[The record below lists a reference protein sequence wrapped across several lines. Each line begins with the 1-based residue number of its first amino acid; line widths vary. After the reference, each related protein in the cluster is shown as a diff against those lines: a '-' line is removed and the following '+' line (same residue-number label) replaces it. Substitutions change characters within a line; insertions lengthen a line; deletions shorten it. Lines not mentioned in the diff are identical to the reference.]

1 MHFSI
6 SSLPYHFD
14 KLSELLN
21 DLTINVKIIGIRER
35 RLRYEKSSLTYIN
48 LPNYEIE
55 HMPTKANKGGA
66 LLYISNELIYK
77 VWNSLRIHED
87 KILEL
92 IFIAV
97 IPKLQSM
104 WLLVAFIM
112 SVICR
117 PFLASY
123 LLKTKTL
130 Y

>member
-6 SSLPYHFD
+6 SSLRYHFD

-21 DLTINVKIIGIRER
+21 DLTINVKIIDIRER

-77 VWNSLRIHED
+77 VWNSLQIHED

-97 IPKLQSM
+97 ISKLQNM

-117 PFLASY
+117 PFLANY

>member
-1 MHFSI
+1 MHLSI

-14 KLSELLN
+14 KLSQLLN
-21 DLTINVKIIGIRER
+21 DLTINVKIIGVRER

-66 LLYISNELIYK
+66 LLYISNEVIYK
-77 VWNSLRIHED
+77 VLNSLQIHED
-87 KILEL
+87 EILES
-92 IFIAV
+92 IFIEV
-97 IPKLQSM
+97 ISKLQNM

-112 SVICR
+112 SVICT
-117 PFLASY
+117 PFLTNY

>member
-1 MHFSI
+1 MHLSI

-14 KLSELLN
+14 KLSQLLN
-21 DLTINVKIIGIRER
+21 DLTINVKIIGVRER

-66 LLYISNELIYK
+66 LLYISNEVIYK
-77 VWNSLRIHED
+77 VLNSLQIHED
-87 KILEL
+87 KILES
-92 IFIAV
+92 IFIEV
-97 IPKLQSM
+97 ISKLENM

>member
-21 DLTINVKIIGIRER
+21 DLTINVKIIDIREK

-77 VWNSLRIHED
+77 VWNSLQIHED

-97 IPKLQSM
+97 ISKLQNM

-117 PFLASY
+117 PFLANY

>member
-97 IPKLQSM
+97 ISKLQSM

-112 SVICR
+112 SFICR

>member
-21 DLTINVKIIGIRER
+21 DLTINVKIIDIRER

-77 VWNSLRIHED
+77 VWNSLQIHED
-87 KILEL
+87 KILEF

-97 IPKLQSM
+97 ISKLQNM

-117 PFLASY
+117 PFLANY

>member
-21 DLTINVKIIGIRER
+21 DLTINVKIIDIRER

-55 HMPTKANKGGA
+55 HMPTKVNKGGA

-77 VWNSLRIHED
+77 V
-87 KILEL
+87 
-92 IFIAV
+92 
-97 IPKLQSM
+97 
-104 WLLVAFIM
+104 
-112 SVICR
+112 
-117 PFLASY
+117 
-123 LLKTKTL
+123 
-130 Y
+130 

>member
-21 DLTINVKIIGIRER
+21 DLTINVKIIDIRER

-48 LPNYEIE
+48 LPTKANKGE

-77 VWNSLRIHED
+77 V
-87 KILEL
+87 
-92 IFIAV
+92 
-97 IPKLQSM
+97 
-104 WLLVAFIM
+104 
-112 SVICR
+112 
-117 PFLASY
+117 
-123 LLKTKTL
+123 
-130 Y
+130 

>member
-21 DLTINVKIIGIRER
+21 DLTINVKIIDIRER

-77 VWNSLRIHED
+77 VWNSLQIHED

-97 IPKLQSM
+97 ISKLQNM

-117 PFLASY
+117 PFLANY

>member
-21 DLTINVKIIGIRER
+21 DLTINVKIIDIRER

-77 VWNSLRIHED
+77 VWNSLQIHED

-97 IPKLQSM
+97 ISKLQNM

-112 SVICR
+112 SAICR
-117 PFLASY
+117 PFLANY